1 MNENERF
8 PVIFNYGEEVDGGK
22 LMEDL
27 KFLLNRK
34 IEVTRSIVIPSF
46 GSDESVTI
54 GDGTVGITVPSDING
69 WRLIKVLSSIETPS
83 SSGTIDIQIRRA
95 RKGVDTDLLTTKVT
109 ISANDYFAED
119 GIIDNDERI
128 VKTGDIIFADIDL
141 AGSGALGLFTVLTFK
156 E

>member
-46 GSDESVTI
+46 GSDESITI
-54 GDGTVGITVPSDING
+54 GDGIIGITVPSDMNG
-69 WRLIKVLSSIETPS
+69 WRLIKVLSSVETPS

-109 ISANDYFAED
+109 ISINDYFAED